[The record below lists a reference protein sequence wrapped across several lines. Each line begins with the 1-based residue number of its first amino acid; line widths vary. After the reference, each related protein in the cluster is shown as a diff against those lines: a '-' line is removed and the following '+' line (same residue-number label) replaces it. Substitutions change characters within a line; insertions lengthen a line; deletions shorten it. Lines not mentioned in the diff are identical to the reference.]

1 MFGAARRKE
10 QLLIMLLSVLATVRV
25 FIFAAGFPFFSNGDE
40 DLHFD
45 LIAQYSHAQLPRSF
59 DRLKEE
65 TLNWIVPYASPE
77 FLFPPEHFPDAKFPA
92 PLWKEPWSKVE
103 PEIAS
108 TRAAWSSEINWESS
122 QPPLYYTFAG
132 LWWRLGQ
139 GIGLTQIESLYWI
152 RFLNGL
158 LASTI
163 VWLGYVIARTVG
175 LEHLGFTIGVPLL
188 LAFIPQDVLY
198 VLSNDVLS
206 PVCFG
211 AVFLCVLQWL
221 KTDKPSLLL
230 GMLTGLAIAATY
242 LTKLSNFP
250 LLIVAIIAVIAKW
263 LQMVRQQARAA
274 TLALILTIV
283 CAGVPIGGWMLW
295 SKFHFGDVAGST
307 TAIALLTWT
316 PKPLADWWRHPIFSP
331 QGVWTFWSE
340 VIARF
345 WRGELMWQNREVG
358 WRVAD
363 EFYAISSLVFVAAAI
378 MGLRKRA
385 GLSAFQR
392 RALFLAALTVVAAVA
407 FLALLSVRFDFGECI
422 YPSRAHPFLTSGR
435 LMSGALIPF
444 ALLYVYGIGYVLRR
458 VGPVAPIV
466 VVAGIMTFATV
477 SEIFIN
483 RGVFAS
489 EHNWFH
495 R

>member
-1 MFGAARRKE
+1 MFGATRRKE
-10 QLLIMLLSVLATVRV
+10 QLLILLLSVLAAVRV
-25 FIFAAGFPFFSNGDE
+25 FIFAAAFPFFSNGDE

-45 LIAQYSHAQLPRSF
+45 LITQYSSGRPPRTFHVLTNDSLSF
-59 DRLKEE
+59 V
-65 TLNWIVPYASPE
+65 VPYASPE
-77 FLFPPEHFPDAKFPA
+77 FLQTPDQFPNGKFPK
-92 PLWKEPWSKVE
+92 PLWKQSVAE
-103 PEIAS
+103 
-108 TRAAWSSEINWESS
+108 AAPIIEVTKAVWEKEINWESS
-122 QPPLYYTFAG
+122 QPPLYYALAG

-139 GIGLTQIESLYWI
+139 SIGLTQIESLYWI

-158 LASTI
+158 LTSTI

-242 LTKLSNFP
+242 LTKLSNLP

-263 LQMVRQQARAA
+263 LQMLRQQRRAA
-274 TLALILTIV
+274 TLAFILTIA
-283 CAGVPIGGWMLW
+283 CAGVPIGAWMLW
-295 SKFHFGDVAGST
+295 SKFQFGDVAGST

-340 VIARF
+340 VLARF
-345 WRGELMWQNREVG
+345 WRGELMWQNHELG

-363 EFYAISSLVFVAAAI
+363 EFYAISSLLLLGAAI
-378 MGLRKRA
+378 IGTRQNSV
-385 GLSAFQR
+385 LSTFQR
-392 RALFLAALTVVAAVA
+392 QALFLAAFTVVAALA

-444 ALLYVYGIGYVLRR
+444 AVLYVYGIGYLLRR
-458 VGPVAPIV
+458 VGSVAPIV

-483 RGVFAS
+483 RAVFAS

-495 R
+495 L

>member
-10 QLLIMLLSVLATVRV
+10 QLLILLLSVLAAARV
-25 FIFAAGFPFFSNGDE
+25 FVFAAAFPFFSNGDE

-45 LIAQYSHAQLPRSF
+45 LITQYSHAQVPRRF

-122 QPPLYYTFAG
+122 QPPLYYALAG
-132 LWWRLGQ
+132 VWWKVGQ
-139 GIGLTQIESLYWI
+139 YIGLTPIESLYWI

-158 LASTI
+158 LAALV
-163 VWLGYVIARTVG
+163 VWLGYMAARTIAPARID
-175 LEHLGFTIGVPLL
+175 LNIGVPLL

-242 LTKLSNFP
+242 LTKLSNLP

-274 TLALILTIV
+274 TLALILTII

-295 SKFHFGDVAGST
+295 STFHFGDVAGST

-316 PKPLADWWRHPIFSP
+316 AKPFGDWWRHPIFSP
-331 QGVWTFWSE
+331 QGLWTFWYE
-340 VIARF
+340 LTARF
-345 WRGELMWQNREVG
+345 WRGELMWQNRELG

-363 EFYAISSLVFVAAAI
+363 ELYAISSLLLLCAAI
-378 MGLRKRA
+378 TGVLRDA
-385 GLSAFQR
+385 GLSTFQR
-392 RALFLAALTVVAAVA
+392 KALFLTALTVVAALA

-422 YPSRAHPFLTSGR
+422 YPSRVHPYLTSGR

-444 ALLYVYGIGYVLRR
+444 ALLSVYGIRYLLRR

-489 EHNWFH
+489 KHNWFH
-495 R
+495 L